1 MGMRQNE
8 DSIMSSAKHKLT
20 LKCQSASR
28 PRMMLQRHG
37 AENNLACGSGSAMS
51 WRTSGR
57 TTFRSVI
64 CLLELNSPAIVTPS
78 VDDVSV
84 GCMSGGSELVL
95 NHNISEPESHRMRW
109 RH

>member
-8 DSIMSSAKHKLT
+8 DLIMSSAKHELT
-20 LKCQSASR
+20 SKCQSASR
-28 PRMMLQRHG
+28 PRIMLQRQG
-37 AENNLACGSGSAMS
+37 AENDLACSSGSTML

-64 CLLELNSPAIVTPS
+64 CLLELNSPAIETPLM
-78 VDDVSV
+78 DDVSV

-95 NHNISEPESHRMRW
+95 NHNV
-109 RH
+109 